1 MSKSTPQSILKSRL
15 FIVTAS
21 ISVLTLI
28 SVAVVLAAISLSTSS
43 AYTQNF
49 DAIGTSAT
57 AALPTD
63 WRVDKPSTVR
73 TVGTFAAATATTNLA
88 GGANLSSSAANGI
101 YNFGSGTTT
110 TGPDRAVGFLSSGTA
125 TSSGNLYA
133 QLVNSTGGNLSGVQ
147 ISYDVEKYR
156 NGSNPS
162 GFRIQMF
169 YSADGTTWTSA
180 GSDFLTSF
188 AADANNN

>member
-1 MSKSTPQSILKSRL
+1 MSKSPPQSILKSRL

-21 ISVLTLI
+21 ISVLALI
-28 SVAVVLAAISLSTSS
+28 SVAVVLAAISLSTST

-49 DAIGTSAT
+49 DGMGTSAT

-73 TVGTFAAATATTNLA
+73 TVGTFAAATTTTNLA
-88 GGANLSSSAANGI
+88 GGANLSSTASNGI

-125 TSSGNLYA
+125 TSSGDLYA
-133 QLVNSTGGNLSGVQ
+133 QLVNSTGGELSRAH
-147 ISYDVEKYR
+147 SFFDVAEDRKR
-156 NGSNPS
+156 VNSNRV
-162 GFRIQMF
+162 FHHMI
-169 YSADGTTWTSA
+169 
-180 GSDFLTSF
+180 
-188 AADANNN
+188 